1 MITKTIKYFDFNDN
15 EVEKEFSFHLSK
27 AELTEFTFQEDGEN
41 LDEALIRMSDGDTSI
56 REVLEMLK
64 GILRKAVGQRSE
76 DGARFV
82 KNDAI
87 RSDFFDTDA
96 YSELLFELLD
106 DATKASEFITGIL
119 PRDIR
124 NEYKKTLGGDDL
136 DSLSPEELR
145 ARLKAARS
153 TVDKPEIES

>member
-1 MITKTIKYFDFNDN
+1 
-15 EVEKEFSFHLSK
+15 
-27 AELTEFTFQEDGEN
+27 
-41 LDEALIRMSDGDTSI
+41 
-56 REVLEMLK
+56 MLK
-64 GILRKAVGQRSE
+64 GILRKAVGQKSE

-82 KNDAI
+82 KNDDI
-87 RSDFFDTDA
+87 RSELFDTDA

-106 DATKASEFITGIL
+106 DANKASEFITGIL

-145 ARLKAARS
+145 ARLKAARG

>member
-1 MITKTIKYFDFNDN
+1 MITKTVKYFDFNDN

-27 AELTEFTFQEDGEN
+27 AELTEFTFKEDGAN

-64 GILRKAVGQRSE
+64 GILRKAVGQKSE

-82 KNDAI
+82 KNDEI

-145 ARLKAARS
+145 ARLKAARG
-153 TVDKPEIES
+153 TADKPEIQS